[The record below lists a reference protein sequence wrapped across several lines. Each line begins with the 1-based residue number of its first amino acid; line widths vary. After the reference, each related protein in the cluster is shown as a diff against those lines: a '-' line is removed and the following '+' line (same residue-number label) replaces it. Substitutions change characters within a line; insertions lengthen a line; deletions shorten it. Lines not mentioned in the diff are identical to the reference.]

1 MKIYITLD
9 YELFLGNYT
18 GSIDNCIIKP
28 VELLLDLF
36 LRYDVK
42 ATFFVDS
49 SYLLRLYELS
59 GEVNTLSQDFSSLV
73 CNLHKIVSLGHDVG
87 LHIHPQWYHAKYSH
101 QWEFVPNL
109 YTLNDLQRFTDS
121 GFYFKNC
128 CALLENITGKEIK
141 SFRAGGYSIQR
152 FDSLMGIFQD
162 NNIFVDSSVLFKG
175 VCYSQFQKYD
185 YSCLSDSDVYKFS
198 DNICIPQ
205 YDGQFFELP
214 ISTIRIPT
222 IQYLFNKLIKVTNDS
237 IMGDGY
243 SVKDSSPK
251 RLLHRLFNTQTIS
264 ASFDNI
270 AVHFLF
276 DIYNKYK
283 LNGKNDFCI
292 IGHPKCISLHSLS
305 LFGEFISCAKNNGD
319 NFCGINSLL
328 QDGK

>member
-87 LHIHPQWYHAKYSH
+87 LHIHPQWYNAKYSH

-222 IQYLFNKLIKVTNDS
+222 IQYLFNK
-237 IMGDGY
+237 
-243 SVKDSSPK
+243 
-251 RLLHRLFNTQTIS
+251 
-264 ASFDNI
+264 I
-270 AVHFLF
+270 AVDFLF